1 MGTGIEMSKDRCSQ
15 PKGTNGGHDAHGLS
29 DVGQNTWWV
38 WCCGV
43 LEGVER
49 VPEWLLKE
57 QKGLV
62 MARPQLDNVLD
73 MYFFWS
79 SCKQLAELPKIRQI
93 NKYLFTVSSDC
104 LLCPQSRHDD

>member
-1 MGTGIEMSKDRCSQ
+1 MGTGIEVSKDRCSQ

-73 MYFFWS
+73 MYFGLHANSLPS
-79 SCKQLAELPKIRQI
+79 SPR
-93 NKYLFTVSSDC
+93 SDKSTNTC
-104 LLCPQSRHDD
+104 LLYPQTAYFVLKVSP